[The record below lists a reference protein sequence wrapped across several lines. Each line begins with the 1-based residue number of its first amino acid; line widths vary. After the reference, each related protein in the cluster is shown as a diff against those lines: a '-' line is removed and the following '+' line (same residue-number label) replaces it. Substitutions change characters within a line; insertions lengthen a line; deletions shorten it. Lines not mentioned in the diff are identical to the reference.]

1 MEKSYKGE
9 LALLVI
15 GICHRTTKIRT
26 VWYYSDR
33 SVGQSKKPIFVRRVP
48 QFFLKKDMTKMAF
61 QITFKG
67 CI

>member
-1 MEKSYKGE
+1 MEKSFKGE
-9 LALLVI
+9 LALLVT
-15 GICHRTTKIRT
+15 GICYRTTKIRT

-33 SVGQSKKPIFVRRVP
+33 SVGQSKKPIWYVVYP
-48 QFFLKKDMTKMAF
+48 YFFLKKDMTKMAF